1 MDMKKLLQ
9 TLDSSSKKAAEGS
22 SDMKKLLQVVTEGK
36 NPKTNRLSQAEN
48 IVYMNTPKPKPV
60 DLNETPSLFK
70 TYLKL
75 VEEEDINQE
84 DNLRLKLSEH
94 LSEVKSTPA
103 PKPPNFVA
111 KHAMKTT
118 SGAGA
123 HTNKKRAEKQGDV
136 KHKKQAVPVDENL
149 LTMESQSVL
158 EGSAHGYNVTKF
170 YRKFRDQSKIT
181 RWLKKEAGLPKET
194 KLYFDDADLVL
205 GSDTIVPYA
214 LVDETLK
221 FNDLLTALVKVTGG
235 TAKQKVDGVYRSQGV
250 DENLSPPDGAT
261 APPPKGKDGQ
271 YPIVTSGPH
280 KGKRWSPQ
288 TPGPT
293 NPAFKEGVAGP
304 QHCWPG
310 HRKVGTQPGTG
321 KNAGKRVNDCEK
333 IKKES
338 VKPKTTPVNEGDE

>member
-1 MDMKKLLQ
+1 MDMKKFL
-9 TLDSSSKKAAEGS
+9 KAIDGAEANAVADS
-22 SDMKKLLQVVTEGK
+22 SDMKKFLSVVTEGK
-36 NPKTNRLSQAEN
+36 GPGNKLTSAEN
-48 IVYMNTPKPKPV
+48 MVYMNTPRMKKV
-60 DLNETPSLFK
+60 SLNETPGLFK

-84 DNLRLKLSEH
+84 DNLKTKLSEL
-94 LSEVKSTPA
+94 LSEVKSQEP
-103 PKPPNFVA
+103 PKPRNFVA
-111 KHAMKTT
+111 KNATT

-123 HTNKKRAEKQGDV
+123 HKDKKKAAKQGET
-136 KHKKQAVPVDENL
+136 KHKKQAVP
-149 LTMESQSVL
+149 
-158 EGSAHGYNVTKF
+158 
-170 YRKFRDQSKIT
+170 
-181 RWLKKEAGLPKET
+181 
-194 KLYFDDADLVL
+194 
-205 GSDTIVPYA
+205 
-214 LVDETLK
+214 
-221 FNDLLTALVKVTGG
+221 
-235 TAKQKVDGVYRSQGV
+235 V

-304 QHCWPG
+304 AHCWPG
-310 HRKVGTQPGTG
+310 HRKVGTKPGTG

-338 VKPKTTPVNEGDE
+338 KSPVNEGDE

>member
-9 TLDSSSKKAAEGS
+9 TLDGSSNKATEGS
-22 SDMKKLLQVVTEGK
+22 DDMKKLLQVVTEGK

-103 PKPPNFVA
+103 PKPAVRNFVA
-111 KHAMKTT
+111 KNSPK

-123 HTNKKRAEKQGDV
+123 HEDKKRAAKQGDV
-136 KHKKQAVPVDENL
+136 KHKKQAVP
-149 LTMESQSVL
+149 
-158 EGSAHGYNVTKF
+158 
-170 YRKFRDQSKIT
+170 
-181 RWLKKEAGLPKET
+181 
-194 KLYFDDADLVL
+194 
-205 GSDTIVPYA
+205 
-214 LVDETLK
+214 
-221 FNDLLTALVKVTGG
+221 
-235 TAKQKVDGVYRSQGV
+235 V

-321 KNAGKRVNDCEK
+321 KNAGKRVNDCKK

>member
-1 MDMKKLLQ
+1 M
-9 TLDSSSKKAAEGS
+9 T
-22 SDMKKLLQVVTEGK
+22 KLLQVVTEGK

-60 DLNETPSLFK
+60 DLNETPGLFK

-84 DNLRLKLSEH
+84 DNLKLKLSEH

-103 PKPPNFVA
+103 PKPRNPVA
-111 KHAMKTT
+111 KNASATIGGG
-118 SGAGA
+118 GAGP
-123 HTNKKRAEKQGDV
+123 HKNEKKAAKQGET
-136 KHKKQAVPVDENL
+136 KHKKQAIP
-149 LTMESQSVL
+149 
-158 EGSAHGYNVTKF
+158 
-170 YRKFRDQSKIT
+170 
-181 RWLKKEAGLPKET
+181 
-194 KLYFDDADLVL
+194 
-205 GSDTIVPYA
+205 
-214 LVDETLK
+214 
-221 FNDLLTALVKVTGG
+221 
-235 TAKQKVDGVYRSQGV
+235 V

-271 YPIVTSGPH
+271 YPVVTSGPH

-304 QHCWPG
+304 AHCWPG

-321 KNAGKRVNDCEK
+321 KNKGKRVNDCEK

-338 VKPKTTPVNEGDE
+338 VKPRTTPVNEGDE